1 MTPKH
6 TLFAFL
12 ALTAPI
18 LVHLL
23 FFNSVQD
30 LASKSSVSQFI
41 LTLPYVYLGALII
54 MTLAQLLQIR
64 KPKTDKLATNERQII
79 ETKSTK
85 RLTLLCIGYTL
96 SVMAIVALHSL
107 ISTIEDLF

>member
-12 ALTAPI
+12 ALTVPV

-23 FFNSVQD
+23 LFNSVQE
-30 LASKSSVSQFI
+30 LASKSSISQFI
-41 LTLPYVYLGALII
+41 LTLPYVYLGALIL

-79 ETKSTK
+79 ETNSTK

-96 SVMAIVALHSL
+96 SVMAVFALHSI